1 MKGTVDQIKL
11 DRYVIDTL
19 MPDLVG
25 HDRRPSALLVY
36 LFLWA
41 QSDTRGRKASASLR
55 EIADG
60 TGLSKRGV
68 QDGMRI
74 LLRRRLVARSQP
86 RPTSIATFEVLRPWR
101 RR

>member
-1 MKGTVDQIKL
+1 MEQIHL

-41 QSDTRGRKASASLR
+41 HSGEPRTRRASASLR
-55 EIADG
+55 EIAEG
-60 TGLSKRGV
+60 TGMSKRGV
-68 QDGMRI
+68 QEALRI
-74 LLRRRLVARSQP
+74 LLRRRLVSRTSASA
-86 RPTSIATFEVLRPWR
+86 TSIAEYDVLRPWR
-101 RR
+101 KR

>member
-1 MKGTVDQIKL
+1 MDQLHI

-25 HDRRPSALLVY
+25 HDKRPSAVLVY

-41 QSDTRGRKASASLR
+41 HTAEPRGRKATASLR
-55 EIADG
+55 DIAEG

-68 QDGMRI
+68 QQA
-74 LLRRRLVARSQP
+74 LHVLERRRLIARTKQV
-86 RPTSIATFEVLRPWR
+86 PTSVAAYEVLRPWR
-101 RR
+101 KR

>member
-1 MKGTVDQIKL
+1 MDQLRL

-25 HDRRPSALLVY
+25 HDKRPSALLVY
-36 LFLWA
+36 LYLWG
-41 QSDTRGRKASASLR
+41 QSGEPRTRRATASLR
-55 EIADG
+55 EIALG

-68 QDGMRI
+68 QDALRI
-74 LLRRRLVARSQP
+74 LLRRRLVSRAQTSA
-86 RPTSIATFEVLRPWR
+86 TSIAVYEVLKPWR